1 MKGPF
6 EGGQPSRGSQ
16 RGTGRKKGQRA
27 AGRTDRRQ
35 RRRDDV
41 GVHVSGQAGG
51 LAASLEPGQAG
62 TQALPQPCP
71 VVSGE
76 RKALAP
82 QHHPRFSPQT
92 PVCGPCLHW
101 PDPVGNWQ
109 DMCRGVS
116 PPGCGGGWE
125 GLAGGGRGTDKHQD
139 QRDSKLRAS
148 GSLTLLKRCK
158 YLCTRENGTRHLR

>member
-6 EGGQPSRGSQ
+6 TGGQPSRGSQ

-51 LAASLEPGQAG
+51 LAASPEPGQAG

-82 QHHPRFSPQT
+82 NTTPASLPRLPSAVRASTGWTQLET
-92 PVCGPCLHW
+92 GRTCAEGSARRAA
-101 PDPVGNWQ
+101 GEAGKGWQ
-109 DMCRGVS
+109 G
-116 PPGCGGGWE
+116 
-125 GLAGGGRGTDKHQD
+125 AGGGRTNTRTRGT
-139 QRDSKLRAS
+139 ANS
-148 GSLTLLKRCK
+148 GRV
-158 YLCTRENGTRHLR
+158 EA